1 MESNKLNASIKNNEN
16 DEVIII
22 KNLVK
27 SFKKYKALKGISFSV
42 KKGELFG
49 FLGLNGAG
57 KTTTLNIILGLLKRD
72 SGDVLI
78 HGKSIDDD
86 IVSIRNQIGIVF
98 QESILDP
105 GLNVYQNLLVRASLY
120 KSFFKNQTPKQV
132 VEQIMEEFQLN
143 DFADRNYSALSGG
156 QKRRVDIAR
165 ALVHKPSILFL
176 DEPTTGLDPNSR
188 KLVWEIL
195 NKIQKERKLTILLT
209 THYMEEA
216 NNCNRAIII
225 QKGEKLVEGT
235 PSELKSK
242 YSSSHIKIYKMSST
256 LNDSILKSNLDF
268 KIDNNV
274 YTIKFKDYN
283 EGSKWIKEHIKDI
296 EDYEFFK
303 GSMDEVFLNVT
314 EQFGGKNV

>member
-1 MESNKLNASIKNNEN
+1 MNSKEENKINK
-16 DEVIII
+16 EVIII
-22 KNLVK
+22 KNLQK
-27 SFKKYKALKGISFSV
+27 SFKKYKALKGISFNV
-42 KKGELFG
+42 NKGELFG

-72 SGDVLI
+72 AGEVLI
-78 HGKSIDDD
+78 NGQNIDED

-105 GLNVYQNLLVRASLY
+105 GLNVYQNLLVRANLY
-120 KSFFKNQTPKQV
+120 KSFFKDKTPKEV
-132 VEQIMEEFQLN
+132 VNEIIDEFQLN
-143 DFADRNYSALSGG
+143 DFVNRNYAHLSGG

-195 NKIQKERKLTILLT
+195 SKIQKDRNLTILLT

-242 YSSSHIKIYKMSST
+242 YSSSQIKIYKMTSKLS
-256 LNDSILKSNLDF
+256 DSILKSNLDF
-268 KIDNNV
+268 KINNNV

-283 EGSKWIKEHIKDI
+283 EGSGWIKEHIKDI

>member
-1 MESNKLNASIKNNEN
+1 MNSNEEN
-16 DEVIII
+16 KTNSEVIVIN
-22 KNLVK
+22 NLEK

-42 KKGELFG
+42 NKGELFG

-72 SGDVLI
+72 AGEVLI
-78 HGKSIDDD
+78 NGQNIDED
-86 IVSIRNQIGIVF
+86 IVSIRKQIGIVF

-120 KSFFKNQTPKQV
+120 KSFFKDKTPKEIV
-132 VEQIMEEFQLN
+132 DEIIDEFQLN
-143 DFADRNYSALSGG
+143 DFANRNYSQLSGG

-195 NKIQKERKLTILLT
+195 GKIQKDRNLTILLT

-225 QKGEKLVEGT
+225 QKGEKLVEGS

-242 YSSSHIKIYKMSST
+242 YSSSNIKIYKMSNT
-256 LNDSILKSNLDF
+256 LSDSISKSNLNF
-268 KIDNNV
+268 KIENNV
-274 YTIKFKDYN
+274 YTVKFKDFN
-283 EGSKWIKEHIKDI
+283 EGSKWIKEHIKHI